1 VFEPDYHHAIEAA
14 YNRSA
19 GRLPLYEHGIDPRVM
34 EKILGVKFYHLWPG
48 PTEEKREYHRQFNRF
63 HLEMGYDVL
72 PFERGLCSLVQ
83 GGHGLTGAKPGIVR
97 NREEFDRYPWDTGVE
112 RYFAQW
118 DADFSLMAEELSP
131 GMKAIGGVG
140 NGIFEMAQDFAGY
153 EGLCMMRVDDPELY
167 ARLFCTIGDMSL
179 AVWKRFLEC
188 YGGDFA
194 VCRFGDDLG
203 YKASTM
209 MTPADIREH
218 VVPQYK
224 RIVDLVHAHGK
235 PFLLHS
241 CGNIFAVMEDMI
253 ATVGIDAKHSNEDEI
268 APFSE
273 WVDRYGDRIGNFG
286 GIDMDKL
293 CRLSPDEVERS
304 VREMIERVEGHGG
317 IAISSGNSIP
327 DYVPVENYLAMVRA
341 VRRHRGEK
349 GV

>member
-1 VFEPDYHHAIEAA
+1 VFDPDPRHIIDAA
-14 YNRSA
+14 YNQPA
-19 GRLPLYEHGIDPRVM
+19 ARLPLYEHGIDPRVM
-34 EKILGVKFYHLWPG
+34 EKITGQKFYHLWNG
-48 PTEEKREYHRQFNRF
+48 ALDEKREYHRQFNRF
-63 HLEMGYDVL
+63 HLAMGYDVV

-97 NREEFDRYPWDTGVE
+97 NRAEFERYPWDTGLE
-112 RYFAQW
+112 RYWAQW
-118 DADFSLMAEELSP
+118 DDDFSLMAEQLPP

-153 EGLCMMRVDDPELY
+153 EGLCMMRVDAPGLY
-167 ARLFCTIGDMSL
+167 AELFRAIGDMSL
-179 AVWKRFLEC
+179 AVWATFLER
-188 YGGDFA
+188 YADDFA

-209 MTPADIREH
+209 LPPADIRAH
-218 VVPQYK
+218 IVPQYR
-224 RIVDLVHAHGK
+224 RIVDLVHTHGK

-241 CGNIFAVMEDMI
+241 CGNIFSVMDDMI
-253 ATVGIDAKHSNEDEI
+253 GTVGIDAKHSNEDEI

-286 GIDMDKL
+286 GIDMDQL
-293 CRLSPDEVERS
+293 CRLGPDEVERS
-304 VREMIERVEGHGG
+304 VRAIIERVEGHGG

-327 DYVPVENYLAMVRA
+327 IYVPVENYLAMVRA

-349 GV
+349 GL